1 VATSA
6 PDRDTAGPGQDPPGG
21 PQQRRDRRLGI
32 VVARPF
38 GIPVYISPYWLVFA
52 VVLVVMYATGVESN
66 LPKVSDRYLVATAFV
81 LLLYVSVLVH
91 ELAHC
96 VVARAFDLPVR
107 RVLLYPL
114 GGYSEIEEEP
124 QTPSREALISGAGP
138 VVSLA
143 IAGLGYELAKIIPN
157 GLPHQLISQL
167 FFANL
172 IVGIFNL
179 LPGLPLDGG
188 RIFRAAVWKITKR
201 QYTATVAA
209 AWAGRVLTIAL
220 VGLVVFGQANQ
231 NQGGGFLNLYWLW
244 LLVIGGFMWIQSTQA
259 IRAAKL
265 RERLPGVE
273 ARKLGRR
280 AIPVS
285 ANVPLAE
292 AVRRAQAAGARAL
305 VIVDHEN
312 TPTAIVNETAVQA
325 TPEER
330 RPWIEVGALARTL
343 EPNMVL
349 SADLSGLDL
358 IKAVQAAPA
367 SEYLLI
373 EPSGQI
379 YGVLAATDLDIAFA
393 GV

>member
-1 VATSA
+1 
-6 PDRDTAGPGQDPPGG
+6 
-21 PQQRRDRRLGI
+21 

-52 VVLVVMYATGVESN
+52 VVLVVMYATGAEAN
-66 LPKVSDRYLVATAFV
+66 LASTSSRYIVAAAFV

-96 VVARAFDLPVR
+96 VVARGFGLPVR

-114 GGYSEIEEEP
+114 GGYSEIEQEP
-124 QTPSREALISGAGP
+124 SSPGREALISGAGP

-143 IAGLGYELAKIIPN
+143 LAGIGYELAKVVPA
-157 GLPHQLISQL
+157 GLAHQLIAQL
-167 FFANL
+167 FVANL

-188 RIFRAAVWKITKR
+188 RIFRAGVWKITGR
-201 QYTATVAA
+201 PVAATITA
-209 AWAGRVLTIAL
+209 AWAGRVLAVAL
-220 VGLVVFGQANQ
+220 VGWAVFAQRSSSV
-231 NQGGGFLNLYWLW
+231 LWLW
-244 LLVIGGFMWIQSTQA
+244 LLVIAGFIWIQSTQA
-259 IRAAKL
+259 IRAA
-265 RERLPGVE
+265 RIRDRLPGVS
-273 ARKLGRR
+273 ARALARR
-280 AIPVS
+280 AIPVPAS
-285 ANVPLAE
+285 TPLAE
-292 AVRRAQAAGARAL
+292 AVRRAQAAGAQAL

-312 TPTAIVNETAVQA
+312 TPTALVSEASVQA

-343 EPNMVL
+343 SPEMVL
-349 SADLSGLDL
+349 SADLSGMNL
-358 IKAVQAAPA
+358 IMAVQQAPA

-373 EPSGQI
+373 EPSGQVF
-379 YGVLAATDLDIAFA
+379 GVLAAADLDHAFT

>member
-1 VATSA
+1 
-6 PDRDTAGPGQDPPGG
+6 
-21 PQQRRDRRLGI
+21 
-32 VVARPF
+32 VARPF

-96 VVARAFDLPVR
+96 VVARAFSLPVR

-114 GGYSEIEEEP
+114 GGYSEIEQEP

-143 IAGLGYELAKIIPN
+143 IAGLGYELAKIIPH

-188 RIFRAAVWKITKR
+188 RIFRAGVWKITKR

-220 VGLVVFGQANQ
+220 VGLALFSQQSQSAAG
-231 NQGGGFLNLYWLW
+231 LYWLW
-244 LLVIGGFMWIQSTQA
+244 LLVIAGFMWIQSTQA

-265 RERLPGVE
+265 RERLPGVG
-273 ARKLGRR
+273 ARRLGRR
-280 AIPVS
+280 AIPIA

-373 EPSGQI
+373 EPSGQV